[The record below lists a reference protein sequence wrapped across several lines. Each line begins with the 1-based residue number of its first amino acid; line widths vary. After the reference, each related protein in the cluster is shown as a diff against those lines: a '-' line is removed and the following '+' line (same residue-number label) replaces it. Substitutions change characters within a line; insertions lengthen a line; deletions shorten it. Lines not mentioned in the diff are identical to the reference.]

1 MQLGRLDSPAV
12 TGNPQMRDDHSCPRQ
27 CSLSGVC
34 SCSIQ
39 LLTLK
44 VWSRFDGRAVAI
56 HGITTE
62 RAMDAGIDHA
72 AGVARIRDALYDAW
86 AAGSA
91 LCAFNATY
99 DFTLLARECERYG
112 LGQMEVRGPIL
123 DPYVIDK
130 AVDRFRRGKRQL
142 VDVAAHYG
150 VQLSDDDAHG
160 ARADADAAAE
170 LARKLAS
177 NLQSPSKA
185 NAQQAKWYRDQRE
198 SFAQWLAG
206 KGNKAEADEVLRR
219 LEWPVKH

>member
-1 MQLGRLDSPAV
+1 MSWDGVDFVGFDTETSGPDPSSAEIV
-12 TGNPQMRDDHSCPRQ
+12 TACVAAREW
-27 CSLSGVC
+27 
-34 SCSIQ
+34 
-39 LLTLK
+39 LLRPTAPIPP
-44 VWSRFDGRAVAI
+44 SAVAI

-62 RAMDAGIDHA
+62 RATDAGIDHA
-72 AGVARIRDALYDAW
+72 AGVAQIRDALYDAW
-86 AAGSA
+86 AAGA
-91 LCAFNATY
+91 VLCAFNATY

-112 LGQMEVRGPIL
+112 LGQLEVCGPIL

-150 VQLSDDDAHG
+150 VPLSDDDAHG

-198 SFAQWLAG
+198 SFAKWLAS

-219 LEWPVKH
+219 LEWPVQH

>member
-34 SCSIQ
+34 SCSNQ

-62 RAMDAGIDHA
+62 RATDAGIDHA
-72 AGVARIRDALYDAW
+72 ASIAQIRDALYDAW
-86 AAGSA
+86 AAGAA
-91 LCAFNATY
+91 LCAFNAPY
-99 DFTLLARECERYG
+99 DFTLLARECERYR
-112 LGQMEVRGPIL
+112 Q
-123 DPYVIDK
+123 
-130 AVDRFRRGKRQL
+130 GKRQL

-150 VQLSDDDAHG
+150 VMLSDDDAHG

-177 NLQSPSKA
+177 NLQTPSTA
-185 NAQQAKWYRDQRE
+185 NAQQAK
-198 SFAQWLAG
+198 
-206 KGNKAEADEVLRR
+206 
-219 LEWPVKH
+219 